1 MQSDVQTPAL
11 LRGGRIRQRS
21 QGPAG
26 RLSKRQAAAVR
37 GDNIPPPHGRRHS
50 LSSVHRCPP
59 SQAPPRPTVHQRS
72 RGQTNSNWSNEQLP
86 MKMAFGCR
94 QLLEH
99 TTFPGVPC
107 GTTSQESLLQ
117 EREELL
123 LYYQWKRSKKLSI
136 ILLECSRWVSP

>member
-72 RGQTNSNWSNEQLP
+72 RGQTNSNWSNCCIINGRGARSCQLYYWNAADGFP
-86 MKMAFGCR
+86 HDNFTAEIEGCSYHSRSGDALHQWHTWTKMAAM
-94 QLLEH
+94 
-99 TTFPGVPC
+99 V
-107 GTTSQESLLQ
+107 QEA
-117 EREELL
+117 
-123 LYYQWKRSKKLSI
+123 
-136 ILLECSRWVSP
+136 SP